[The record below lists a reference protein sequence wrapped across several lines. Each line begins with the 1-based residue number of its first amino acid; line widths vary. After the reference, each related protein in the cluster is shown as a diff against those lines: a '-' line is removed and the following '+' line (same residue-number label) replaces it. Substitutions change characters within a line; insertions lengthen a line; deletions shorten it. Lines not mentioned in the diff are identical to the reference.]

1 MKMRKVM
8 SLILALVM
16 IMSLTI
22 PAYATD
28 LAPDDMEA
36 KIQREIEVAE
46 ERVWEDLYNQLA
58 AQDALDGMEYF
69 KEALRPEI
77 EATVRAKYNNV
88 NLSSAVTTLQYN
100 FPNGGMICYDGTL
113 NTENIVLYMTRE
125 QTLEY
130 YWETT
135 KVTFADYVIL
145 VLGSI
150 PGSFMLFISSIGNLI
165 LKDIA
170 EKNLEETDLYAR
182 LLCISWGA
190 GAEQACYAYGWD
202 TYPYGYVYDD
212 NAVVTGVYYG
222 Q

>member
-1 MKMRKVM
+1 MKMRKAM

-28 LAPDDMEA
+28 LATDDMEA

-77 EATVRAKYNNV
+77 ESAVRAKYSDV
-88 NLSSAVTTLQYN
+88 GLSCAATTLQYN
-100 FPNGGMICYDGTL
+100 FPNGGMVCYDGAL
-113 NTENIVLYMTRE
+113 NTQNIVLFMTRE

-135 KVTFADYVIL
+135 GVTFADYVEFVIGL
-145 VLGSI
+145 I
-150 PGSFMLFISSIGNLI
+150 PGTQMLLI
-165 LKDIA
+165 AAAGKIILRDIA
-170 EKNLEETDLYAR
+170 QDNLEKTNLYAR
-182 LLCISWGA
+182 LLHISWGA
-190 GAEQACYAYGWD
+190 GAEQATYAYGWD

-212 NAVVTGVYYG
+212 YAVVTDVHYGV
-222 Q
+222 